1 MKKIREK
8 WVPETSEEMAEYLKD
23 LHKQREDLK
32 TINKSSP
39 RRRKTLSS
47 SERRQV
53 LVKTDKRC
61 HICGG
66 QIEDVWEADHV
77 LAHSAGGEHSVDN
90 YLPAHRICNN
100 YRWDYLPQEFQEIL
114 RMGVWLRTQVEEQT
128 TIGKQAGEAFVRK
141 EKKRIADQKKK
152 RRKAHRK
159 EISE

>member
-8 WVPETSEEMAEYLKD
+8 WVPETSKEMAEYLKD

-39 RRRKTLSS
+39 RRRKILSS
-47 SERRQV
+47 SERLQV
-53 LVKTDKRC
+53 LEKTANRC

-77 LAHSAGGEHSVDN
+77 LAHSGGGEHSVDN

-100 YRWDYLPQEFQEIL
+100 YRWDYISQEFQEIL
-114 RMGVWLRTQVEEQT
+114 RMGVWLRNEVEIQSP
-128 TIGKQAGEAFVRK
+128 IGKQAGEAFIKK
-141 EKKRIADQKKK
+141 EKRRLD
-152 RRKAHRK
+152 RRKK
-159 EISE
+159 VSE